1 MGRLNLFFFYT
12 VFLSMLRI
20 TSPLACRGPFFFY
33 SNSLPVLLSLILFSQ
48 ACTAPPKWC
57 KSILTRDQD
66 PYDKQRLLLQAHQTH
81 LKDRQKQKISAPCAF
96 CWNPIENLLMSS
108 PICATLL
115 SLTVYFSLFLGGYGG
130 VSDVYEMGGGG
141 RCIIKGMCLLEV
153 LCGTGI
159 ISVPWIEPSFILFF
173 SPPLFFNTWPL
184 FCSGKF
190 FEDLEE
196 ENRKCY
202 AGMEITNTTII
213 IVKPP
218 MVLL

>member
-1 MGRLNLFFFYT
+1 
-12 VFLSMLRI
+12 MLRI

-33 SNSLPVLLSLILFSQ
+33 SNSLSVLLSLILFSQ

-96 CWNPIENLLMSS
+96 CWNPIENLLMPS

-115 SLTVYFSLFLGGYGG
+115 SLTLYFFIYFWVVMV
-130 VSDVYEMGGGG
+130 VSVVCMRREGG
-141 RCIIKGMCLLEV
+141 RIIKGMCLLEV

-159 ISVPWIEPSFILFF
+159 IWVPWIQPSFI
-173 SPPLFFNTWPL
+173 
-184 FCSGKF
+184 
-190 FEDLEE
+190 
-196 ENRKCY
+196 
-202 AGMEITNTTII
+202 
-213 IVKPP
+213 
-218 MVLL
+218 